1 MATNCTAESH
11 AALKLAD
18 PLLVASGRYA
28 GKQSDGDG
36 GWLALHDC
44 PAGCGSTLA
53 LDTRVI
59 LMWTAV
65 REAGRLGVAGDLE
78 GCCHELCRA
87 AEHALS
93 ISRSLEWRAQ
103 EERARA
109 SRGVVMA
116 VVP

>member
-59 LMWTAV
+59 LMAAAL
-65 REAGRLGVAGDLE
+65 REFRVMMSAGDME
-78 GCCHELCRA
+78 GACREVLRA

-109 SRGVVMA
+109 SRGVA
-116 VVP
+116 VAP